1 MNLVER
7 FKKRGEIF
15 RILKEGQNIHQIFQI
30 EEEWQ
35 EALKKLN
42 RYLTPEYIT
51 DENIIYNP
59 NFWYIPGITIGID
72 QKKIDFWFRHGIAI
86 GTDKDNIINFSTP
99 NKKIPFDIFPGE
111 QAKLGAIAHIA
122 FGHSA
127 DKQQYYTND
136 WENYRDRKT
145 FISNDQ
151 RANLRVMH
159 ISPNALYETFKQ
171 LIISN
176 FRCLGIEPNFGKYEE
191 PLVTMEFL
199 GRAGLPRKDNVIGFL
214 KYINDEKELPFDK
227 YLEMFRTF
235 IFAGLAVP
243 PNLNQK
249 TEYGIRTL
257 DELRDIDREVARYI
271 RGEIKEPPTMITCV
285 DDYDP
290 EGSVDLRGINK
301 NKALLDELDQ
311 EISVWESKL
320 KKYDGF
326 RCFEEMCESLERMYI
341 RVRSL

>member
-1 MNLVER
+1 MTFTER
-7 FKKRGEIF
+7 LKKSREIF

-30 EEEWQ
+30 EEEWRK
-35 EALKKLN
+35 ALKKLN
-42 RYLTPEYIT
+42 GYLTPEYII

-122 FGHSA
+122 GHLV

-159 ISPNALYETFKQ
+159 TLPNALYENTRQ

-176 FRCLGIEPNFGKYEE
+176 FRCLGINPKLGEYEE
-191 PLVTMEFL
+191 PLATMEFL
-199 GRAGLPRKDNVIGFL
+199 GRAGLPRKDNLIGFL
-214 KYINDEKELPFDK
+214 KYINDEKELSLDR
-227 YLEMFRTF
+227 YLEVFWTF
-235 IFAGLAVP
+235 ALAGLAVP
-243 PNLNQK
+243 PSLNHEK
-249 TEYGIRTL
+249 KYGVRTWK
-257 DELRDIDREVARYI
+257 ELHDIDHEVARYI
-271 RGEIKEPPTMITCV
+271 RGEITEPPNTITCI

-290 EGSVDLRGINK
+290 ECSVDLRGINK
-301 NKALLDELDQ
+301 TMALNELDQ

-326 RCFEEMCESLERMYI
+326 RCFEEMCESLKRMYI